1 MDNVNVVLVIIL
13 VASVLIVAIPF
24 VVLYAKDNKKGTA
37 KLLDCKIEHEL
48 EFGGLYVKISIADF
62 NKLGFEFGDSVNI
75 HFSNGYSYR
84 DLPYYNGYYTST
96 GEPLLLGYP
105 GADYIKVAISNG
117 DDLWHLADLEAK
129 NLGAEKN
136 LLWEMANLKEDTT
149 VSIILSQKAKYL
161 TIQQARDIHYYD
173 ERDLYATDEEY
184 ANFRAIKVA
193 S

>member
-1 MDNVNVVLVIIL
+1 MKINKRLIRKSALAVVAAVIIGL
-13 VASVLIVAIPF
+13 GVSCTDIWSEQHP
-24 VVLYAKDNKKGTA
+24 GT
-37 KLLDCKIEHEL
+37 
-48 EFGGLYVKISIADF
+48 
-62 NKLGFEFGDSVNI
+62 
-75 HFSNGYSYR
+75 
-84 DLPYYNGYYTST
+84 YYTST